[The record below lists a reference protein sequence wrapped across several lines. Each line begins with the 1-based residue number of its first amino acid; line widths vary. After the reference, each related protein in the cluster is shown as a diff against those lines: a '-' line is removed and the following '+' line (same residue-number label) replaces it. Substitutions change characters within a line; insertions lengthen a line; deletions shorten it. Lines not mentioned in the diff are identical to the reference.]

1 MKKRELARLFYREIE
16 KIDQNTSWDTI
27 AKVEKLYR
35 TLNLIFVEVT
45 SHEQLQFT
53 TLFARIAYVSQ
64 QYDLG
69 KHTHFYI
76 HHFRKKARALI
87 NSEEIEN
94 VEQLYALG
102 LKVLLESIAALYDE
116 PIPVQLQT
124 ILPNESFLDLKPVE
138 ITGFQPKVRVVILK
152 DNPEL
157 QQLIGYDE
165 TNPTNEIYVQY
176 NIPDRNENF
185 NPTIKVIREQFSFPL
200 NINLIDVEIDLKGCY
215 RPAAFVIEP
224 DYLVDVSAISE
235 CFKDF
240 GAEPLFYLLKKYL
253 PFEYTKYLMIGN
265 IANFFLDELMS
276 NPDVTFKEIFP
287 KVFRLNPLAFVLFEN
302 SEVREIMQT
311 SQKHFVN
318 LKRMVLKDFAENG
331 IEPKNCIIEPSFY
344 SEWFGLQGRLDVFY
358 KNPENDKSAIVE
370 LKSGKPFKPNIYGIS
385 ANHFTQTL
393 LYDLIIKSVF
403 KGKLD
408 PTNYILYSGIDDKNL
423 RFAPRVKAQQ
433 YEALQIRNQ
442 LIATE
447 QSLVNLKDQG
457 KKASLFDQLKEANFP
472 ELKGF
477 MIRDIKAFEK
487 VYQSM
492 NLLEQE
498 YFKAFSSFIA
508 REHQLAKTGVQGLE
522 NVNGLAKLWLN
533 DYKEKEEQFDIIS
546 HLKVEEHQI
555 HADDPIVV
563 FKKTQRTNPL
573 ANFRKGDIAVLYP
586 FQAKGQPVLS
596 NQIIKC
602 TITAVTN
609 EMVEVRLR
617 SKQFNN
623 ALFEQDI
630 PWNLEHDMMDSSFI
644 SMYRS
649 LFQFVQFDERKKRLL
664 FTSEAP
670 QEPEQESF
678 LVKKG
683 LTEEQG
689 NILQKMINA
698 KDYFLLWGPPG
709 TGKTSVMLRHFVAH
723 LLNETDENILL
734 LAYTNRAV
742 DEICDAIEIID
753 PLIKNEYIRI
763 GSRFSTQERFH
774 DQLLDQKISKID
786 SRKDLKD
793 TIQSHRIYVATI
805 ASLASKMDLLKLKK
819 FHRVIIDEASQI
831 LEPML
836 VGLLPHFEH
845 FILIGDHKQLPAV
858 VVQSPEESK
867 IESPKLKEIG
877 LENMRDSLFERLFK
891 RCIEKEWHWAFARL
905 SHQGRMHHDI
915 MDFPNEHFYNSGLK
929 ILPEQL
935 TASKFQTQNIDFQ
948 KPVNISYL
956 EQILFSRRNIFLPTE
971 IDNNSRTGKTNAFEA
986 NLICELVYGFKRIY
1000 EFNNRAI
1007 DKNSIG
1013 IITPYRAQIAQIR
1026 QALMEKGIDPELL
1039 TIDTVER
1046 YQGGARDVILI
1057 SLCLNNQTQLSSLVS
1072 LSEDGVDRKLNVAL
1086 TRARQHLVV
1095 LGNVEI
1101 LQQNAIYKNLMESFE
1116 AKVRINN

>member
-1 MKKRELARLFYREIE
+1 MKKRELARLFYREVE
-16 KIDQNTSWDTI
+16 KIDQNTSWDTTS
-27 AKVEKLYR
+27 KVERLYR

-69 KHTHFYI
+69 KQIHFYI

-87 NSEEIEN
+87 NSEEIDN
-94 VEQLYALG
+94 VEELYGLG

-116 PIPVQLQT
+116 PIPAELET
-124 ILPNESFLDLKPVE
+124 LLPNNSFLTLKPVE
-138 ITGFQPKVRVVILK
+138 ISSFQPKVRVVILK
-152 DNPEL
+152 DNA
-157 QQLIGYDE
+157 QLHQFVGYDE
-165 TNPTNEIYVQY
+165 SNPGNEIFIQY
-176 NIPDRNENF
+176 NISDRNENF
-185 NPTIKVIREQFSFPL
+185 NPTIKAIREKFSFPL
-200 NINLIDVEIDLKGCY
+200 NVNLIDVEIDLEGCY
-215 RPAAFVIEP
+215 RPAAFVVEP

-253 PFEYTKYLMIGN
+253 PFEYSKHLMIGN

-276 NPDVTFKEIFP
+276 NPEATFKEIFP

-302 SEVREIMQT
+302 SEVREIMQL
-311 SQKHFVN
+311 SQKHFLN

-331 IEPKNCIIEPSFY
+331 IEPKDCMLEPSFY
-344 SEWFGLQGRLDVFY
+344 SEWFGLQGRLDIFY

-442 LIATE
+442 LIAIE
-447 QSLVNLKDQG
+447 QSLINLKNQD
-457 KKASLFDQLKEANFP
+457 KKPSIFDKLKETYFP
-472 ELKGF
+472 NLKGF
-477 MIRDIKAFEK
+477 MIRDIQAFEK
-487 VYQSM
+487 VYQNMSS
-492 NLLEQE
+492 LELE
-498 YFKAFSSFIA
+498 YFTAFSSFIA
-508 REHQLAKTGVQGLE
+508 REHQLAKTGVQGLD

-546 HLKVEEHQI
+546 HLKIEAHQI
-555 HADDPIVV
+555 HSDDPVVV
-563 FKKTQRTNPL
+563 FKKTKMTNPL

-596 NQIIKC
+596 SQIIKC
-602 TITAVTN
+602 TIMEVTN
-609 EMVEVRLR
+609 EIVKVRLR
-617 SKQFNN
+617 SKQFND
-623 ALFEQDI
+623 AVFEQDI
-630 PWNLEHDMMDSSFI
+630 VWNLEHNMMDSSFI

-649 LFQFVQFDERKKRLL
+649 LFQFVQFNERKKRLL
-664 FTSEAP
+664 FTLDAP
-670 QEPEQESF
+670 QLPEEQAF
-678 LVKKG
+678 KTKKG
-683 LTEEQG
+683 LTQEQDD
-689 NILQKMINA
+689 ILQKMINA
-698 KDYFLLWGPPG
+698 RDYFLLWGPPG

-753 PLIKNEYIRI
+753 PLIKKEYIRI

-774 DQLLDQKISKID
+774 GQLLDQKISKID
-786 SRKDLKD
+786 NRKELKD
-793 TIQSHRIYVATI
+793 TIQNHRIYVATI

-819 FHRVIIDEASQI
+819 FDRVIIDEASQI

-836 VGLLPHFEH
+836 VGLLPHFER
-845 FILIGDHKQLPAV
+845 FVLIGDHKQLPAV
-858 VVQSPEESK
+858 VVQSPDESK
-867 IESPKLKEIG
+867 IETESLKSIG

-891 RCIEKEWHWAFARL
+891 RCIEKEWNWAFARL

-915 MDFPNEHFYNSGLK
+915 MDFPNEHFYNLGLK
-929 ILPEQL
+929 ILPEQI
-935 TASKFQTQNIDFQ
+935 TASKSQTQSIDFQ
-948 KPVNISYL
+948 RPENISYL
-956 EQILFSRRNIFLPTE
+956 EQILCSRRNIFLPTE
-971 IDNNSRTGKTNAFEA
+971 IDNNSGTGKTNAFEA
-986 NLICELVYGFKRIY
+986 NLICELVYSFQRIY
-1000 EFNNRAI
+1000 EFNKRTI

-1046 YQGGARDVILI
+1046 YQGGAREVILI

-1101 LQQNAIYKNLMESFE
+1101 LQENAIYKNLIESFA
-1116 AKVRINN
+1116 AKIGV

>member
-1 MKKRELARLFYREIE
+1 
-16 KIDQNTSWDTI
+16 
-27 AKVEKLYR
+27 
-35 TLNLIFVEVT
+35 
-45 SHEQLQFT
+45 
-53 TLFARIAYVSQ
+53 
-64 QYDLG
+64 
-69 KHTHFYI
+69 
-76 HHFRKKARALI
+76 
-87 NSEEIEN
+87 
-94 VEQLYALG
+94 
-102 LKVLLESIAALYDE
+102 
-116 PIPVQLQT
+116 
-124 ILPNESFLDLKPVE
+124 
-138 ITGFQPKVRVVILK
+138 
-152 DNPEL
+152 
-157 QQLIGYDE
+157 
-165 TNPTNEIYVQY
+165 
-176 NIPDRNENF
+176 
-185 NPTIKVIREQFSFPL
+185 
-200 NINLIDVEIDLKGCY
+200 
-215 RPAAFVIEP
+215 
-224 DYLVDVSAISE
+224 
-235 CFKDF
+235 
-240 GAEPLFYLLKKYL
+240 
-253 PFEYTKYLMIGN
+253 
-265 IANFFLDELMS
+265 
-276 NPDVTFKEIFP
+276 
-287 KVFRLNPLAFVLFEN
+287 
-302 SEVREIMQT
+302 
-311 SQKHFVN
+311 
-318 LKRMVLKDFAENG
+318 
-331 IEPKNCIIEPSFY
+331 
-344 SEWFGLQGRLDVFY
+344 
-358 KNPENDKSAIVE
+358 
-370 LKSGKPFKPNIYGIS
+370 
-385 ANHFTQTL
+385 
-393 LYDLIIKSVF
+393 
-403 KGKLD
+403 
-408 PTNYILYSGIDDKNL
+408 
-423 RFAPRVKAQQ
+423 
-433 YEALQIRNQ
+433 
-442 LIATE
+442 
-447 QSLVNLKDQG
+447 
-457 KKASLFDQLKEANFP
+457 
-472 ELKGF
+472 
-477 MIRDIKAFEK
+477 
-487 VYQSM
+487 
-492 NLLEQE
+492 
-498 YFKAFSSFIA
+498 
-508 REHQLAKTGVQGLE
+508 
-522 NVNGLAKLWLN
+522 
-533 DYKEKEEQFDIIS
+533 
-546 HLKVEEHQI
+546 
-555 HADDPIVV
+555 
-563 FKKTQRTNPL
+563 
-573 ANFRKGDIAVLYP
+573 
-586 FQAKGQPVLS
+586 
-596 NQIIKC
+596 
-602 TITAVTN
+602 
-609 EMVEVRLR
+609 
-617 SKQFNN
+617 
-623 ALFEQDI
+623 
-630 PWNLEHDMMDSSFI
+630 
-644 SMYRS
+644 MYRS

-664 FTSEAP
+664 FTLEAP
-670 QEPEQESF
+670 QKPEQESF
-678 LVKKG
+678 LIKKG

-793 TIQSHRIYVATI
+793 TIQNHRIYVATI

-935 TASKFQTQNIDFQ
+935 TASKFQTQNIDLQ
-948 KPVNISYL
+948 KPANISYL
-956 EQILFSRRNIFLPTE
+956 EQILFSRRNIFLSTE

-1116 AKVRINN
+1116 AKVRVNN